1 MEYISHEDYK
11 KMMENFSKGTPKK
24 MLREDFERP
33 DAREMEEENELGR
46 ITDAV
51 ERVFAND
58 SLTTANE
65 VDALAEEIRNA
76 WSKSR
81 GYGEG
86 DEIDFV
92 AEYLTDWADNVRHDQ
107 FSQWEKPSV
116 GEEENTIWGE
126 EWKNWINTA
135 VYDISEGNAFTAGL
149 AKAKKGEE
157 FKVGNKTFKDR
168 TNYDAP
174 IKEDYRDKVD
184 NLTILQRCIELG
196 DKNPKKFGELKA
208 EAIEIYEDYKEHK
221 NKSTLD
227 SEVES
232 LLDSHQPPS
241 SVIPYETP
249 DEDSRGMFRGM
260 REYQSDAPVKK
271 ESWRSDPTDED
282 GEEYSIGI
290 EKELEDLAKAGKID
304 QQTLNN
310 ALDYVSDH
318 DYELFAH
325 KLDANYVI
333 KQVTGREDA
342 SVSEEYDSPY
352 DGGADD
358 LAAMASDNDRE
369 VAFAEK
375 AIEKILGEPVKFV
388 GQDKNDLATYVG
400 SDPRVKYSID
410 DFGFIYKD
418 NGFGR
423 KKISNQPIGE
433 NIPAVGKKL
442 GSVDEYQF
450 DQMYPDDPGPFE
462 GKNVDKM
469 IKEFLLKEDD
479 VNWDRMDDEEA
490 EENETDNGIEEDFN
504 PDSSDFEQ
512 AITKELQYL
521 GDEELTDVEYEQ
533 ALKALENPKIVDK
546 LWGVHP
552 KKAATA
558 LAKMVRSREVGEG
571 LNPAPFQATG
581 PTIQTVEGKKN
592 KFAHLTSE
600 ERDQLRQYVET
611 IRTVKEQIKKMTEK
625 SGMKEGGD
633 MTNLV
638 MKPTTMSED
647 GEVDTHEEIES
658 KIDPKLHDTFH
669 KVLDMVTKQLLNSG
683 FEESQVEEFLKH
695 EVSELPSFITRQ
707 YESK

>member
-92 AEYLTDWADNVRHDQ
+92 AEYLTDWANNVRHDQ

-126 EWKNWINTA
+126 DWKNWINTA
-135 VYDISEGNAFTAGL
+135 VRDISEGNAFTAGL

-157 FKVGNKTFKDR
+157 FKVGDKTFKDR
-168 TNYDAP
+168 TNY
-174 IKEDYRDKVD
+174 
-184 NLTILQRCIELG
+184 
-196 DKNPKKFGELKA
+196 
-208 EAIEIYEDYKEHK
+208 
-221 NKSTLD
+221 
-227 SEVES
+227 
-232 LLDSHQPPS
+232 
-241 SVIPYETP
+241 
-249 DEDSRGMFRGM
+249 
-260 REYQSDAPVKK
+260 DAPVKK

-512 AITKELQYL
+512 AIAKELQYL

-581 PTIQTVEGKKN
+581 PTIQTVEGKHSN
-592 KFAHLTSE
+592 LAHLTTE
-600 ERDQLRQYVET
+600 EKDQLRQYIET
-611 IRTVKEQIKKMTEK
+611 IKTVKEQIQKMVGKGEVE
-625 SGMKEGGD
+625 EGGD
-633 MTNLV
+633 NTNLI
-638 MKPTTMSED
+638 MKTPA
-647 GEVDTHEEIES
+647 
-658 KIDPKLHDTFH
+658 
-669 KVLDMVTKQLLNSG
+669 
-683 FEESQVEEFLKH
+683 
-695 EVSELPSFITRQ
+695 VSEGDDENSEL
-707 YESK
+707 